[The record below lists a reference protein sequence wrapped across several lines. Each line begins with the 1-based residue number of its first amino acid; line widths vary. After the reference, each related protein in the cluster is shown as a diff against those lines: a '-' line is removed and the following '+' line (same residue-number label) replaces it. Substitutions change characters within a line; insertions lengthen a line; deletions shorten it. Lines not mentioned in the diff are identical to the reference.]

1 MWYDNSVHWIA
12 TYHCRVHRGHCSSYY
27 PPNILRWFQYG
38 TNQNQLFSSKHPPL
52 SQQYHYLGHFYTR
65 KYKIVLGSIGIST
78 GYYTQNT
85 LRYVC
90 TSKSSSASASKIKRK
105 QEWERERERATLRR
119 KDRPQQTA
127 KREKKEL
134 IPSILG
140 YNSGQPKATANLSG
154 RSELSETRRRN
165 KIRTATMHDNTITNL
180 ISFPMV
186 PHILSHLLAPQFFT
200 IVYDYMLSRVL

>member
-1 MWYDNSVHWIA
+1 M
-12 TYHCRVHRGHCSSYY
+12 
-27 PPNILRWFQYG
+27 
-38 TNQNQLFSSKHPPL
+38 
-52 SQQYHYLGHFYTR
+52 
-65 KYKIVLGSIGIST
+65 
-78 GYYTQNT
+78 
-85 LRYVC
+85 C
-90 TSKSSSASASKIKRK
+90 TSKLASASKIERK

-180 ISFPMV
+180 ISFPIV
-186 PHILSHLLAPQFFT
+186 PHILSHLLAPQFLT
-200 IVYDYMLSRVL
+200 IVYDYICCRVYYNSQKAILSLFILSLSLSLSPFEYTIVSTHSKQCNTVQSCMISCLCELRTWSNSSLLRQS